1 MTVDSD
7 ITELYQQLII
17 DHSKR
22 PRNKGALPGAT
33 RTALGHNPLCGD
45 RVTVFLRLEGD
56 RVVDVKFDGVGCAI
70 CTASASL
77 MTEKLKGLTEAQ
89 VQAMFDRFHALLT
102 GQPQEASALEELG
115 KLAALAGV
123 RRFPI
128 RVKCATLPWHT
139 LKAAL
144 EGADLVSTE

>member
-1 MTVDSD
+1 M
-7 ITELYQQLII
+7 
-17 DHSKR
+17 
-22 PRNKGALPGAT
+22 
-33 RTALGHNPLCGD
+33 
-45 RVTVFLRLEGD
+45 VTVLSRKSFDAPLSGIPAFPTILSYLSRQCDVKLEGD

-77 MTEKLKGLTEAQ
+77 MTEKLKGLDEAQ
-89 VQAMFDRFHALLT
+89 VQRLFDRFHAVLT
-102 GQPQEASALEELG
+102 GQPQEESDIEELG

-144 EGADLVSTE
+144 EGQDLVSTE

>member
-1 MTVDSD
+1 MSVDSE
-7 ITELYQQLII
+7 IAELYQQLII

-22 PRNKGALPGAT
+22 PRNKGTLAGAT
-33 RTALGHNPLCGD
+33 RQAVGHNPLCGD
-45 RVTVFLRLEGD
+45 RVTVYLRLDAD
-56 RVVDVKFDGVGCAI
+56 RLADVKFEGVGCAI

-89 VQAMFDRFHALLT
+89 VYELFDRFHGLLT
-102 GQPQEASALEELG
+102 GQAGYERAAEELG

-123 RRFPI
+123 KRFPI

-144 EGADLVSTE
+144 TGQDLASTE